1 MKYLDNRVYPNL
13 YPDTIWKI
21 TNKVEKKVFGFILP
35 KPKPKM
41 ISKRDIESENDIK
54 EFEDYYTNL
63 LISYKERQ
71 IVPHF
76 VF

>member
-1 MKYLDNRVYPNL
+1 M
-13 YPDTIWKI
+13 
-21 TNKVEKKVFGFILP
+21 KKVFGFILP